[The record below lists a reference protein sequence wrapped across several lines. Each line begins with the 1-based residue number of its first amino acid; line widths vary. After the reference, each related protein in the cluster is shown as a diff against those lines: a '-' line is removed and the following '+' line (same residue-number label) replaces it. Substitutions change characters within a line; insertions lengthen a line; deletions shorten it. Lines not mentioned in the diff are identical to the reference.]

1 MKPDL
6 VPKHFIL
13 PILCWYC
20 CIQAICFYD
29 YRLTLPELP
38 KLNNKCYMGE
48 RCVCKSANQNIEC
61 LEIQIYLIIFK
72 FK

>member
-6 VPKHFIL
+6 LPIHLVL

-20 CIQAICFYD
+20 CIQTIYCYD
-29 YRLTLPELP
+29 YKLTLPELY

-48 RCVCKSANQNIEC
+48 LIKTSNDLKIKLILLSAILND
-61 LEIQIYLIIFK
+61 FK
-72 FK
+72 N